1 MKRAKTVE
9 DLRQELEKLRL
20 SVKAPFD
27 VVTPK
32 GNLTVNPDDKVQVL
46 ASHFDQWCF
55 AKDSAIDLK
64 MASSFSFRQLGMMPA
79 YCKGETKLQ
88 VNPFDPRRIV
98 RVSFRGKELV
108 FFRLAIHPSDC
119 TVNKVKEV
127 VESRLEAFVLPP
139 HSLRVMI
146 GGTCWN
152 EGSLNYHQIWNS
164 DINVWVMPLP
174 PFIRKQG
181 KDLIPLIIMTLT
193 GKAITLD
200 VSPAQTIGQL
210 KQEIQDCE
218 GIPPEQQRLVFAGRQ
233 LEEEHTL
240 AEYNIQ
246 KESTVHLVLRL
257 RGGMY
262 HETSGRDGFRLLDS
276 RNQEPYSVRQLQMDM
291 SAEDQEYMECL
302 EKEIADSK

>member
-20 SVKAPFD
+20 SVRAPFD

-32 GNLTVNPDDKVQVL
+32 GSLIVNPDDKVQLL

-88 VNPFDPRRIV
+88 VNPFDPHRVV
-98 RVSFRGKELV
+98 RVSFRGKELF

-119 TVNKVKEV
+119 TVERVKEA
-127 VESRLEAFVLPP
+127 VESRLEAFVLPS
-139 HSLRVMI
+139 HQLQ
-146 GGTCWN
+146 CWLG
-152 EGSLNYHQIWNS
+152 EKHWRDGSLNYHQQWKS
-164 DINVWVMPLP
+164 DIEVFVVSDP
-174 PFIRKQG
+174 PYVPQEG
-181 KDLIPLIIMTLT
+181 KEGIPIFVTDLT
-193 GKAITLD
+193 GKRFT
-200 VSPAQTIGQL
+200 VYMHPADIIL
-210 KQEIQDCE
+210 KLKEEIHHYRKV
-218 GIPPEQQRLVFAGRQ
+218 PPDQQRLIFAGRL
-233 LEEEHTL
+233 LEEGRTL

-246 KESTVHLVLRL
+246 RESTVHMVLNL

-262 HETSGRDGFRLLDS
+262 HETSGRDGFRLLCTE
-276 RNQEPYSVRQLQMDM
+276 NQESYAVSQLQMDM
-291 SAEDQEYMECL
+291 SAEDREYMKCL